1 MPNKLSIALSG
12 IVFSTAVALA
22 PTAAS
27 AQQSTASGAAATAP
41 MAKNVSDADL
51 QKFISAAKKVSVL
64 TNEYAPK
71 VKAEPSNEGKQKV
84 IAQANKEMASAVEAE
99 GLSVDKFVAIDRAAQ
114 QDPKLQQRLQKI
126 QK

>member
-1 MPNKLSIALSG
+1 
-12 IVFSTAVALA
+12 
-22 PTAAS
+22 
-27 AQQSTASGAAATAP
+27 